1 MYSRIIGFLPL
12 SDNKVEDMLLF
23 REKGYYSSGVHLPNN
38 YYSVFGEKEYLL
50 GVEDFY
56 KKFLAIPS
64 GWWVEL

>member
-1 MYSRIIGFLPL
+1 
-12 SDNKVEDMLLF
+12 MLLF